1 MEDFENRLKLE
12 QGYARGNPF
21 ILGPDFLHEG
31 SFLLIFHIDAKTHFT
46 PMTLQNLFNT
56 QKFVME
62 ISADFLNRV
71 ERYNLL
77 PMKKGLDQT

>member
-1 MEDFENRLKLE
+1 MWKMFCAWEIHSYRRQIFST
-12 QGYARGNPF
+12 
-21 ILGPDFLHEG
+21 EG
-31 SFLLIFHIDAKTHFT
+31 SFLLIFHIDVKLNAKTHFNSYDSSK
-46 PMTLQNLFNT
+46 PIST